1 MRDNRLQYGGARQE
15 QYMKSVTFRLDESDV
30 DLLKLVAAKRDE
42 SQADAI
48 RFCIRSAA
56 DATREQDASGAQ
68 GEAMTELVALL
79 RDQLAAKDGQIS
91 RLQDALDA
99 AQETAKAAQI
109 LHAQERAAL
118 ESAEQKAERRWRW
131 PWQRG

>member
-1 MRDNRLQYGGARQE
+1 
-15 QYMKSVTFRLDESDV
+15 MKSVTFRLDESDV
-30 DLLKLVAAKRDE
+30 DLLKLVAAKRGE

-56 DATREQDASGAQ
+56 DATREKDAPGTQAD
-68 GEAMTELVALL
+68 GLAELVALL

>member
-1 MRDNRLQYGGARQE
+1 
-15 QYMKSVTFRLDESDV
+15 MKSVTFRLDESDV
-30 DLLKLVAAKRDE
+30 DLLKLIAAKRGE

-48 RFCIRSAA
+48 RFCIRNTA
-56 DATREQDASGAQ
+56 DAIREQDATGAQ